1 MDLGKTIAI
10 VGCQWGDE
18 GKGKLVDILA
28 KKYDLIVRAT
38 GGANAGHTIY
48 TENKKIVFHLIPSGV
63 LHEGKIAVIGNGCV
77 IHLPT
82 LFEEIETLKKEE
94 VDISGRL
101 WISDRSH
108 IVFEY
113 HKKIDVL
120 LEEQKGEK
128 KIGTTG
134 RGIGPAYTDKMM
146 RIGIR
151 IGELLNFKKFQEHYL
166 ANLKIHQKMYGFEHD
181 YQKELNE
188 LSRLGEKIHP
198 FITETFTLLRNA
210 RKSGKTILIEGANGT
225 LLDIDH
231 GTFPFVT
238 SSNASIGG
246 IVTGTGI
253 APRHI
258 NNVIG
263 IVKAY
268 TTRVGSGP
276 FPTELRD
283 ETGNAIREKGGE
295 YGATTGRPR
304 RCGWFDAMIVQY
316 TCELN
321 GITNINLTK
330 LDILSGMKTLKIATG
345 YTWKGKPLKSFAQA
359 IGVIDEIEIQYEEI
373 PGWEEPLDLCNA
385 FESLPKNAQNY
396 VKRIEKLVKTPINF
410 IGVGQDRKKMI
421 WRD

>member
-1 MDLGKTIAI
+1 MDLGKIIAI
-10 VGCQWGDE
+10 IGCQWGDE

-28 KKYDLIVRAT
+28 EKYDLIVRAT

-63 LHEGKIAVIGNGCV
+63 LHAGKIGVIGNGCV

-82 LFEEIETLKKEE
+82 LFEEIETLKKEGVE
-94 VDISGRL
+94 VNGRL
-101 WISDRSH
+101 WISDRGH

-113 HKKIDVL
+113 HKKIDIL
-120 LEEQKGEK
+120 LEEQKGGK

-146 RIGIR
+146 RMGIR
-151 IGELLNFKKFQEHYL
+151 IGELLNFEKFQEHYL
-166 ANLKIHQKMYGFEHD
+166 ANLKIHQKMYVFEHD
-181 YQKELNE
+181 GGKELSE
-188 LSRLGEKIHP
+188 LKNYAEKIKP
-198 FITETFTLLRNA
+198 FIAETFTLLRNA
-210 RKSGKTILIEGANGT
+210 RENEKSILVEGANGT

-238 SSNASIGG
+238 SSNAAIGG
-246 IVTGTGI
+246 IISGTGI

-258 NNVIG
+258 SNVIG

-276 FPTELRD
+276 FPTELLD
-283 ETGNAIREKGGE
+283 ETGNMIREKGGE

-304 RCGWFDAMIVQY
+304 RCGWFDAVVVRY
-316 TCELN
+316 ACELN
-321 GITNINLTK
+321 GITAINLTK
-330 LDILSGMKTLKIATG
+330 LDVLSGMKTLKIATG
-345 YTWKGKPLKSFAQA
+345 YSWNGRKLESFAQA
-359 IGVIDEIEIQYEEI
+359 ISVIDQITIEYEEM
-373 PGWEEPLDLCNA
+373 PGWDESLDRCNS
-385 FESLPKNAQNY
+385 FENLPKNAQNY
-396 VKRIEKLVKTPINF
+396 VKRIEKLVKTPIRF

-421 WRD
+421 NCF